1 MSPGDW
7 KTEIEGKNNFLF
19 ILHSPFSSLFVH
31 GDSKNQEENLQKKWR
46 EVLTTSM
53 ASGMHQGQDFSSS
66 SQRMTSLSISN
77 SVVLME
83 SVIRKWRFG
92 RKYVYGEVNRAQCL
106 PQKPTLVGAKT
117 IGSEVFLFDYARH
130 SAKPQSSECD
140 LDLGLMGHE
149 QEGYGL
155 AWSSFKE
162 ESMKKNTEF
171 LVKQMNWPLKAVVS
185 TPAVLGYSLEKRTD
199 VIQAL
204 IVKGLLGSELPPMSP
219 VLA

>member
-1 MSPGDW
+1 
-7 KTEIEGKNNFLF
+7 
-19 ILHSPFSSLFVH
+19 
-31 GDSKNQEENLQKKWR
+31 
-46 EVLTTSM
+46 M

-83 SVIRKWRFG
+83 SDIRK
-92 RKYVYGEVNRAQCL
+92 
-106 PQKPTLVGAKT
+106 
-117 IGSEVFLFDYARH
+117 H

-140 LDLGLMGHE
+140 LGLGLMGHE